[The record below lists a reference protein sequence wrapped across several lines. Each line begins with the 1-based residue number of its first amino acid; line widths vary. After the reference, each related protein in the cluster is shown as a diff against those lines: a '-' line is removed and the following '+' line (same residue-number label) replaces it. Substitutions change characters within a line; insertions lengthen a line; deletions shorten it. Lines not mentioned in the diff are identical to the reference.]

1 MARIIM
7 AAVALG
13 AAMLLTGIAAATDG
27 PARPHRG
34 ADVAPVQ
41 WPVCYISRYAYVRYA
56 PVLATSRNV
65 RPVIVS
71 TPVPCP
77 ARG

>member
-1 MARIIM
+1 MKTITAAAGALV
-7 AAVALG
+7 AAV
-13 AAMLLTGIAAATDG
+13 LLTGIATATDY
-27 PARPHRG
+27 PLRPHRA
-34 ADVAPVQ
+34 ADVGREQ
-41 WPVCYISRYAYVRYA
+41 WPVCYVSRYAYVRYA

-77 ARG
+77 VRG